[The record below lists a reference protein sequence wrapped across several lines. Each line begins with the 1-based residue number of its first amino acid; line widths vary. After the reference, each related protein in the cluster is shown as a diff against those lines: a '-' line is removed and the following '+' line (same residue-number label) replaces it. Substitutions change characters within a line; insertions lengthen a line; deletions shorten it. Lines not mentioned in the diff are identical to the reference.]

1 MEKQP
6 KVSVIIPV
14 YNVEQ
19 YLSRCLDSV
28 ISQNFNDMEIICIND
43 GSKDA
48 SLRILEEYAGKDSRI
63 VIIDKKMQ
71 EFRPPGMTELP
82 PQKVNISRFWTGMTF
97 GRRIVW
103 QRFIRKPSIIIP
115 IL

>member
-48 SLRILEEYAGKDSRI
+48 SLRFWKNMPAKTADCYYR
-63 VIIDKKMQ
+63 Q
-71 EFRPPGMTELP
+71 EKCR
-82 PQKVNISRFWTGMTF
+82 SF
-97 GRRIVW
+97 GR
-103 QRFIRKPSIIIP
+103 PE
-115 IL
+115 

>member
-28 ISQNFNDMEIICIND
+28 ISQNFYKLI
-43 GSKDA
+43 G
-48 SLRILEEYAGKDSRI
+48 
-63 VIIDKKMQ
+63 Q
-71 EFRPPGMTELP
+71 
-82 PQKVNISRFWTGMTF
+82 
-97 GRRIVW
+97 
-103 QRFIRKPSIIIP
+103 
-115 IL
+115 